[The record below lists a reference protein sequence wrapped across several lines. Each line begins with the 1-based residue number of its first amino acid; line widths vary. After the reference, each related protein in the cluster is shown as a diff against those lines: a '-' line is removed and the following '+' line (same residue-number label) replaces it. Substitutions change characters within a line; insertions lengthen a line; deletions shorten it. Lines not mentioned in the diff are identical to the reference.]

1 MYNAGVDGTAVKVV
15 TEISGFKHVEQV
27 FCGLHGSNPTLSR
40 IRTFGLLMPLGK
52 GIWSTGLTLLSRVAD
67 VIGSEGWRWKPR
79 KTAMLSVIQEKVS
92 HIIPGDR
99 EDRIIWSAHPKG
111 ILTVARTWDFIRD
124 KMAEVEWHRLLWTSP
139 LIPRHCFIS
148 WLAIR
153 GRLSTLD
160 RISRW
165 KKDISSS
172 CVLCGTEEEKRDHIF
187 FSCPFSTDVWVK
199 ILLMNGENRSC
210 RYWRRMRLLFLRPLE
225 CEGLQVSS
233 LRTATVSRAPS

>member
-1 MYNAGVDGTAVKVV
+1 M
-15 TEISGFKHVEQV
+15 Q
-27 FCGLHGSNPTLSR
+27 
-40 IRTFGLLMPLGK
+40 GK

-210 RYWRRMRLLFLRPLE
+210 RLSWHAYIYNIWKARNDRTFHDIVALKEKVLACVKQAMKCRIMGMPKLDSSIRTEEQRLLLAAWSKAYSAKKKYNEEF
-225 CEGLQVSS
+225 
-233 LRTATVSRAPS
+233 RTQ